1 MCGISGIVSVKEALS
16 NRLRQESVLAAKRLQ
31 HRGPDFMGVWE
42 NDQSVIIHNK
52 LSILD
57 FSDRSNQP
65 VKTPISIVS
74 FNGEIYNYKDV
85 ANKFGLNLD
94 EMHSDAFVIAHVYNM
109 IGIDVLKEIHGD
121 FAIAIYDTEL
131 KRLFLARDRLGV
143 KQIVYRYENDI
154 LRFSSEAKSFLE
166 YSDIKL
172 SPNLDRLMAD
182 FTMSFWS
189 DKRDTY
195 FNDVSHVLPG
205 HYLEFGANG
214 LREIKYWDFDDG
226 SSLYE
231 YGGLSDS
238 DVINNLDN
246 LLSQST
252 HDRLIGEAKLG
263 TLLSGG
269 LDSSILTAIVAKFDP
284 AKRVQAY
291 TILYDEGE
299 ENRDYQHAKTVV
311 EKYPNIDHKANN
323 VRRDDMSI
331 ENLDLITYHMEEV
344 IWDKVYWS
352 MFTNYKNAAHDG
364 LRVII
369 NGQGSDEVWL
379 GYYHDFPHY
388 KFDEDGLSI
397 SMLTDHFIKKNQ
409 AILPYLN
416 HITFTTQK
424 LRGLIENTLNRNF
437 EPYKKDDVK
446 NAIAAWATKTYLQ
459 SNLMQEDRMSMASS
473 VECRV
478 PFTDHRFVEA
488 AFSISS
494 DMKIRNEI
502 EKWPLK
508 QVGLRH
514 LPVAICE
521 RQKMAFVNPSSRY
534 NDQAYDYLIKY
545 KDEIKNSDTMR
556 ELFGPPFFESLENSL
571 DFPDAEF
578 TWKIVA
584 IHRFMKAYNF

>member
-1 MCGISGIVSVKEALS
+1 MCGISGIVSVKDALS
-16 NRLRQESVLAAKRLQ
+16 GRLRKESVLAAKRLQ
-31 HRGPDFMGVWE
+31 HRGPDFMGIWE

-85 ANKFGLNLD
+85 ANKFGLNLND
-94 EMHSDAFVIAHVYNM
+94 MHSDAFVIAHVYNM

-121 FAIAIYDTEL
+121 FAIAIYDMEL

-143 KQIVYRYENDI
+143 KQIVYHYKNDI

-172 SPNLDRLMAD
+172 SPNMDRLMAD
-182 FTMSFWS
+182 LMMSFWA
-189 DKRDTY
+189 DKGDTY
-195 FNDVSHVLPG
+195 FNYVHHVLPG
-205 HYLEFGANG
+205 HYLELGDDG
-214 LREIKYWDFDDG
+214 LKEIQYWDLDDVPNRH
-226 SSLYE
+226 E
-231 YGGLSDS
+231 YAGLTDNEM
-238 DVINNLDN
+238 INCLDN
-246 LLSQST
+246 LLLQST

-269 LDSSILTAIVAKFDP
+269 LDSSILTAIIAKSDP
-284 AKRVQAY
+284 NKKVQAY

-299 ENRDYQHAKTVV
+299 ENRDYQHAMTVV
-311 EKYPNIDHKANN
+311 EQYPNIDHKANN
-323 VRRDDMSI
+323 VRQNDMSI

-388 KFDEDGLSI
+388 KFDEDSLSI
-397 SMLTDHFIKKNQ
+397 SNLTNHFIEKNQ
-409 AILPYLN
+409 AIFPFLN
-416 HITFTTQK
+416 HDTFK
-424 LRGLIENTLNRNF
+424 AEKVKELIQDTLDKNF
-437 EPYKKDDVK
+437 EPYKNEDVK

-488 AFSISS
+488 AFSIPSS
-494 DMKIRNEI
+494 IKARDGV

-508 QVGLRH
+508 QVGRKH

-534 NDQAYDYLIKY
+534 NDQAHDYLIKH
-545 KDEIKNSDTMR
+545 KDEIKNSAAMR
-556 ELFGPPFFESLENSL
+556 ELFGPHLFESLESNL
-571 DFPDAEF
+571 NFPDAEF
-578 TWKIVA
+578 PWKIVA

>member
-1 MCGISGIVSVKEALS
+1 MCGISGIVSVKEPLS
-16 NRLRQESVLAAKRLQ
+16 DRLRQESVMAAKRLQ
-31 HRGPDFMGVWE
+31 HRGPDFMGIWE

-65 VKTPISIVS
+65 VKTPISIIS

-94 EMHSDAFVIAHVYNM
+94 DMYSDAFVIAHVYNM

-143 KQIVYRYENDI
+143 KQIVYHCDNDV

-172 SPNLDRLMAD
+172 SPNLDRLMTD
-182 FTMSFWS
+182 LTMSFWA

-195 FNDVSHVLPG
+195 FNDVRHVLPG
-205 HYLEFGANG
+205 HYLEFGYDG
-214 LREIKYWDFDDG
+214 LKEIKYWDIDD
-226 SSLYE
+226 SDHHKYD
-231 YGGLSDS
+231 GLSDGDIIS
-238 DVINNLDN
+238 RLDD

-252 HDRLIGEAKLG
+252 NDRLIGEAKLG

-269 LDSSILTAIVAKFDP
+269 LDSSILTAIIAKSDP

-299 ENRDYQHAKTVV
+299 ENRDYHHAKTVV
-311 EKYPNIDHKANN
+311 EKYSNIDHKANK
-323 VRRDDMSI
+323 VRRNDMSI

-388 KFDEDGLSI
+388 KFDENGLSL
-397 SMLTDHFIKKNQ
+397 SNLTDHFLEKNQ
-409 AILPYLN
+409 SILPYLN
-416 HITFTTQK
+416 QKTFTTQK
-424 LRGLIENTLNRNF
+424 LKELIADTLKRNF

-488 AFSISS
+488 AFSIPS
-494 DMKIRNEI
+494 DIKARDGI

-508 QVGLRH
+508 QVGRRH

-534 NDQAYDYLIKY
+534 NNQAHDYLIKH
-545 KDEIKNSDTMR
+545 KDEIKNSDTMN
-556 ELFGPPFFESLENSL
+556 ELFGPQLFESLENGF

-578 TWKIVA
+578 PWKVVA